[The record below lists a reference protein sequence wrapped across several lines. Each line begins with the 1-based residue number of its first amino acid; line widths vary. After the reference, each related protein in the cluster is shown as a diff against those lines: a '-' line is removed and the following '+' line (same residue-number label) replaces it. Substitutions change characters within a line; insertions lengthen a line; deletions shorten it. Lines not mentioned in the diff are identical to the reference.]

1 MDNFAVNSESSH
13 IMLIKILHCFTMG
26 ELRRLA
32 LDIKCYPN
40 YYEEADD
47 LPNPNEDI
55 IPPTNDLSDNEGYYF
70 NKGLYFTKYI

>member
-1 MDNFAVNSESSH
+1 
-13 IMLIKILHCFTMG
+13 MG